1 MAGLLDAVTS
11 FVLDQVGNS
20 GEDGGKTA
28 STTDINSNI
37 LNSLPTFGGGT
48 GELSQTESLRPVR

>member
-37 LNSLPTFGGGT
+37 PNSLPTFGGYW
-48 GELSQTESLRPVR
+48 